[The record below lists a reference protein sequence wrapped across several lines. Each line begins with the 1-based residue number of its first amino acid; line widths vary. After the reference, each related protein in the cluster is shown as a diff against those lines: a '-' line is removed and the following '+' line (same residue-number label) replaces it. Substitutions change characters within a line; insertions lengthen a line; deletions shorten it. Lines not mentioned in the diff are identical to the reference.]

1 MVESFGAQ
9 YVSLHVRVSNVAA
22 LHLYRDNLLF
32 KIEKVEAKYYAD
44 GEDAYSMKQDLQFIR
59 DAAATAAEAE
69 EDAGSVDGVNID
81 DGEAVGDA
89 GKKGEG
95 VEKRPG
101 AGKKWKVKMRR
112 PLGVGDLVERN
123 EGIHKGT

>member
-32 KIEKVEAKYYAD
+32 KIEKVEPKYYAD

-59 DAAATAAEAE
+59 DAAAAAAEAE
-69 EDAGSVDGVNID
+69 EDAGSVDEVNVD
-81 DGEAVGDA
+81 DGDAVGEA

-95 VEKRPG
+95 VEKRP
-101 AGKKWKVKMRR
+101 ATGKKWKVKMRR

-123 EGIHKGT
+123 EGVHKGT